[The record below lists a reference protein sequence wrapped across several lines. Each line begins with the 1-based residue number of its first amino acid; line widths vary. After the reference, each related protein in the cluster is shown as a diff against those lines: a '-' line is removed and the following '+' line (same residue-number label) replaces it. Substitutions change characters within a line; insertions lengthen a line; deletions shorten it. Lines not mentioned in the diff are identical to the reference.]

1 MTNQT
6 EGVIRNP
13 NANVLNQVSAERRGE
28 QERYISISFILKF
41 LVPAR
46 IELQS
51 NLFFI
56 PTSILVLV
64 FLLFLLLLLLGVAY
78 HQEKNFIFRSDWD
91 IQKHLQHR

>member
-28 QERYISISFILKF
+28 QERTFRRQKDFSKTRSF
-41 LVPAR
+41 
-46 IELQS
+46 QS